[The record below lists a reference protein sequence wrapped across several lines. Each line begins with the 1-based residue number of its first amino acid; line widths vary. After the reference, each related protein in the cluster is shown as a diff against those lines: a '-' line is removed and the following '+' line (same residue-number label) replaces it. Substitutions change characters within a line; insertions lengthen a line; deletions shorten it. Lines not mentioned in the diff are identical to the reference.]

1 MENAGG
7 QEKVKMKM
15 SLLSSVNMDEMGRK
29 VKVATTWKK
38 WGQESMS
45 GDPNWHFDTLKSPD
59 LGQGSFGQKHL

>member
-29 VKVATTWKK
+29 VKVGTTWKK
-38 WGQESMS
+38 CGQESMR
-45 GDPNWHFDTLKSPD
+45 GDPN
-59 LGQGSFGQKHL
+59 

>member
-1 MENAGG
+1 MKEVNI
-7 QEKVKMKM
+7 KM
-15 SLLSSVNMDEMGRK
+15 SLVSVSMEEMGRK

-38 WGQESMS
+38 CGQESMS